1 MPCRPSDLAFQ
12 VRRTGRL
19 PDRITCELPS
29 SAFRARCTS
38 DSPFFVYEM
47 HTYAR
52 LYLIGFKVRW
62 LSKYLF
68 TVRRDNESKLA
79 ISLASNPLSCS
90 VIAFAFRSSVLV
102 FNASQSIV
110 CWLYIVLILWK
121 GGAVKAASNRRVLSY
136 GCAVFGIS
144 GGLDHR
150 EGYRKDLGGILC
162 ALD

>member
-79 ISLASNPLSCS
+79 ISLASNPLSYNAIASALSMFCLTR
-90 VIAFAFRSSVLV
+90 VIIARTRLGVEV
-102 FNASQSIV
+102 
-110 CWLYIVLILWK
+110 
-121 GGAVKAASNRRVLSY
+121 RRVADL
-136 GCAVFGIS
+136 AVLLKRRI
-144 GGLDHR
+144 GLIGDS
-150 EGYRKDLGGILC
+150 RKEFTMTEN
-162 ALD
+162 

>member
-1 MPCRPSDLAFQ
+1 MPCRPGDLAFQ

-29 SAFRARCTS
+29 NAFRARCTS

-79 ISLASNPLSCS
+79 ISLASNPLSYNAIASALSMFCLTR
-90 VIAFAFRSSVLV
+90 VIIARTRLGVEVRCVADLAVLLKRR
-102 FNASQSIV
+102 IG
-110 CWLYIVLILWK
+110 LI
-121 GGAVKAASNRRVLSY
+121 GDS
-136 GCAVFGIS
+136 
-144 GGLDHR
+144 
-150 EGYRKDLGGILC
+150 RKEFTMTEN
-162 ALD
+162 